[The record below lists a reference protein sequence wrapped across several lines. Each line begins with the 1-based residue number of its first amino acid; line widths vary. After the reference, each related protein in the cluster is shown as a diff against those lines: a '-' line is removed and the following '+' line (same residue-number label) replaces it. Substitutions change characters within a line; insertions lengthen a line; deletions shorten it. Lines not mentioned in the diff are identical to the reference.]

1 MPPLV
6 TLGRVCVKIRGRDA
20 GRKCVIV
27 NIIDKNYVVVT
38 GPKSLTGVRR
48 RKVNVDHLI
57 FLPHV
62 LKISKNASDSEVL
75 QSIERENL
83 ISFFREGVVIDA
95 KKDLI

>member
-1 MPPLV
+1 
-6 TLGRVCVKIRGRDA
+6 LGRVCVKIRGRDA

-75 QSIERENL
+75 QSIEKENL